1 MYLYRAGSDMAKFF
15 ISVDIDNY
23 HNAFQICIYFR
34 FLPLSEISRNQ
45 TVNCGFKG
53 TVHPKKSCH

>member
-1 MYLYRAGSDMAKFF
+1 MYSYRTGSDMAKF
-15 ISVDIDNY
+15 NY
-23 HNAFQICIYFR
+23 HKAFQICIYFKFKGR

-53 TVHPKKSCH
+53 TVHPKKICH